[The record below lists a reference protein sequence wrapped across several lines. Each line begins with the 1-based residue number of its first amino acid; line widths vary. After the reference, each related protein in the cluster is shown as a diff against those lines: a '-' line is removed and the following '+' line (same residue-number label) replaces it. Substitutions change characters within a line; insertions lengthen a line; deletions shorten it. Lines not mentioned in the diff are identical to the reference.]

1 MPRKNEPAARNVSR
15 SGRRVDPTTW
25 LLPVLLLA
33 VLGGAWYFQQ
43 AGLFVTALVLLI
55 IVLAGESYLP
65 WRKTRSRERL
75 LEGRAATP
83 PLMLTGLI
91 VLTVIALVVFPPA
104 VLIPGILFLKTRG
117 LPGGLRWEAVAH
129 DGKVRLGARKTLGL
143 LPVYPAHA
151 VPTGVAGVT
160 GPAVPAG
167 SPVGH
172 LPAAWCEYTLVT
184 ADKSRETVLRIPSV
198 PAFRVD
204 GPDGGVPVDVRGVR
218 VDTAPIGEPV
228 LDVLAGESYLPRRRT
243 HSRERLREGRAATP
257 PLPPLK
263 LAGIVALAL
272 VALVLV
278 LAALEVFPV
287 AVLIAGGL
295 LLWARRANRRFL
307 PQTPPSPQPASTP
320 AYEPEVTDLT
330 QYTLRDLYRFAGY
343 RVDDAEEGVEHF
355 DEAAGGAITYGRRPP
370 RRLGFN
376 DVMYALMLLP
386 LLLIPVAGWVAAAV
400 LCWVIYFRGGRR
412 SRPLPL
418 DVPVHTLLLGG
429 VTVQHRRI
437 APGEIVSV
445 YGPVSVDEDGEH
457 LFQSDTR
464 DIVLVKSGEHRCSQV
479 LPLGVFVFLLPV
491 ATWFLVTVVSRIVE
505 VLMTVRTILG
515 DPPRS
520 AWSAPLWWW
529 AIPAVL
535 FLVLAGRY
543 VTRIYN
549 ALVRVVNHVEYTWSL
564 IAAALEKR
572 AVLLEQLS
580 RVVEKAL
587 LHEKSTLVKVTE
599 GRWLAAGAVPGN
611 EHDVRT
617 ESLTRMAPDIAALV
631 EAYPV
636 LKGDQ
641 TVTRLFTAIIAIEN
655 DIEGSRTSYNE
666 SVAHA
671 RTVLEMLPYRALAPL
686 FAKRRK
692 NFWEL

>member
-1 MPRKNEPAARNVSR
+1 VPRRNEPATRNVSR
-15 SGRRVDPTTW
+15 SGRRVDPATW

-33 VLGGAWYFQQ
+33 VLGGAWYFRQ

-83 PLMLTGLI
+83 PLMLAGII
-91 VLTVIALVVFPPA
+91 VLAVIALVVFPPA

-117 LPGGLRWEAVAH
+117 LPGGLRWETVAH
-129 DGKVRLGARKTLGL
+129 DGKTRLGARKTLGL

-151 VPTGVAGVT
+151 VPTGITGVT

-167 SPVGH
+167 STVGH
-172 LPAAWCEYTLVT
+172 LPSAWCEYTLVT
-184 ADKSRETVLRIPSV
+184 DDKSRETVLRIPSV
-198 PAFRVD
+198 LAFRVD

-218 VDTAPIGEPV
+218 VDTEPIGEP
-228 LDVLAGESYLPRRRT
+228 E
-243 HSRERLREGRAATP
+243 AT
-257 PLPPLK
+257 
-263 LAGIVALAL
+263 
-272 VALVLV
+272 
-278 LAALEVFPV
+278 
-287 AVLIAGGL
+287 
-295 LLWARRANRRFL
+295 N
-307 PQTPPSPQPASTP
+307 
-320 AYEPEVTDLT
+320 LT

-376 DVMYALMLLP
+376 DVMYVLMLLP
-386 LLLIPVAGWVAAAV
+386 LLLLIPVVGWIAAAV
-400 LCWVIYFRGGRR
+400 LCWVRYFRGGRR
-412 SRPLPL
+412 SRLLPL
-418 DVPVHTLLLGG
+418 DVPVHTLLSGG

-464 DIVLVKSGEHRCSQV
+464 EIVLAKSGEHRCSQV

-491 ATWFLVTVVSRIVE
+491 AAWFLVTAVSRIVE
-505 VLMTVRTILG
+505 LFMTVRTIFD

-535 FLVLAGRY
+535 FLALAGRY

-580 RVVEKAL
+580 RVAERAL
-587 LHEKSTLVKVTE
+587 LHEKSTLVKATE

-617 ESLTRMAPDIAALV
+617 ESLTRMAPDIAALL

-641 TVTRLFTAIIAIEN
+641 AVTRLFDAVIAIEN
-655 DIEGSRTSYNE
+655 DIEGSRTAYNE

-692 NFWEL
+692 SFWEL